1 MKEWSM
7 YIHLSKEDVRP
18 LYQQITD
25 QIKSQIMDG
34 TLRAGE
40 ELPSIRQ
47 LARELLTSV
56 ITVKRAYDELEK
68 EGYIH
73 TKQGLGTF
81 VASLS
86 EKELDSIRYARAE
99 EILKEALR
107 KWHDLGLEDEEISRM
122 LQNYLGEGG
131 K

>member
-1 MKEWSM
+1 M

-18 LYQQITD
+18 LYQQIAD

-68 EGYIH
+68 EGYIY

-107 KWHDLGLEDEEISRM
+107 KWRDLGLEDREISKM

-131 K
+131 KSN

>member
-1 MKEWSM
+1 M

-18 LYQQITD
+18 LYQQIAD

-68 EGYIH
+68 EGYIY

-86 EKELDSIRYARAE
+86 DKELDSIRYAKAE

-107 KWHDLGLEDEEISRM
+107 KWRDLGLEDEEISKM

>member
-1 MKEWSM
+1 M

-25 QIKSQIMDG
+25 QIKAQIMDG

-68 EGYIH
+68 EGYIY

-86 EKELDSIRYARAE
+86 EKELDSIRYARVE

-107 KWHDLGLEDEEISRM
+107 KWRDLGLEDEEIRKM
-122 LQNYLGEGG
+122 LQNYLDKGG
-131 K
+131 KNDH